1 MHLHKLITTDFSFE
15 AGGSLD
21 QLEIIYHTSP
31 RAYKEGERVVWLC
44 HALTANSDPLDWWP
58 EMVGEGCCVNPDKDF
73 VVCVNIFGSAYGT
86 TGPRSMVKNGVE
98 LGRIGKNGK
107 NGVELGRI
115 EKNGKNGVEL
125 GRIGKNGV
133 ELYSEEG
140 TTLHHS
146 TQQLHHSTQL
156 PHNPTPLDF
165 PKFTVRDT
173 ARLFTIVREHLGIK
187 QVDLLVGSSIGGFH
201 ALEWAIMEG
210 DVIQRAA
217 FIATAPRVSPWLS
230 AWMEVQRMAMEADPT
245 FRTCES
251 LDSGRKGLE
260 AARAI
265 SLISYRSFDGYNLTQ
280 YETDDDCLF
289 ASRAASYERYQGEKL
304 VKRGFD
310 AYSYYYLLHCVDSQN
325 VGRKRGGVAKA
336 LAQITAKSIVISI
349 TSDGLFPPAESREWA
364 KHIPAAKYYEIES
377 RFGHD
382 GFLLETEQITQI
394 INSLEVKG

>member
-58 EMVGEGCCVNPDKDF
+58 EMVGEGCWVNPDKDF

-86 TGPRSMVKNGVE
+86 TGPRSMVKNS
-98 LGRIGKNGK
+98 
-107 NGVELGRI
+107 
-115 EKNGKNGVEL
+115 VEL

-133 ELYSEEG
+133 ELYSKEG
-140 TTLHHS
+140 TTLHN
-146 TQQLHHSTQL
+146 STQL
-156 PHNPTPLDF
+156 LHNPKPLDF

-230 AWMEVQRMAMEADPT
+230 AWMEVQRMALEADPT
-245 FRTCES
+245 FRACES
-251 LDSGRKGLE
+251 LDGGRKGLE

-289 ASRAASYERYQGEKL
+289 ASRAASYERYQGKKL

-325 VGRKRGGVAKA
+325 VGRKRGGVANA

-382 GFLLETEQITQI
+382 GFLLETDQITEI
-394 INSLEVKG
+394 LNSLECKG

>member
-1 MHLHKLITTDFSFE
+1 MHLHKLTTHNFSFE
-15 AGGSLD
+15 AGGGID

-31 RAYKEGERVVWLC
+31 REYKKGDRVVWLC

-58 EMVGEGCCVNPDKDF
+58 EMVGEGCWVNPDKDF

-86 TGPRSMVKNGVE
+86 TGPRN
-98 LGRIGKNGK
+98 
-107 NGVELGRI
+107 I
-115 EKNGKNGVEL
+115 E
-125 GRIGKNGV
+125 
-133 ELYSEEG
+133 
-140 TTLHHS
+140 
-146 TQQLHHSTQL
+146 
-156 PHNPTPLDF
+156 NPLSF

-173 ARLFTIVREHLGIK
+173 ARLFTIVREHLSIA

-210 DVIQRAA
+210 NHIKHAA

-230 AWMEVQRMAMEADPT
+230 AWMEVQRMTLEADPT
-245 FRTCES
+245 FRACES
-251 LDSGRKGLE
+251 LDGGRKGLE

-310 AYSYYYLLHCVDSQN
+310 AYSYYYLLYCVDSQN
-325 VGRKRGGVAKA
+325 VGRHRGGVAAA
-336 LAQITAKSIVISI
+336 LAQIKAKSIVISI
-349 TSDGLFPPAESREWA
+349 TSDGLFPPCESCQWA
-364 KHIPAAKYYEIES
+364 QHIPNAIYYEIES

-382 GFLLETEQITQI
+382 GFLLETAQITTILQQ
-394 INSLEVKG
+394 LQ

>member
-1 MHLHKLITTDFSFE
+1 MHLHKLTTHNFSFE

-31 RAYKEGERVVWLC
+31 REYKKGDRVVWLC
-44 HALTANSDPLDWWP
+44 HALTANSDPQDWWP
-58 EMVGEGCCVNPDKDF
+58 EMVGANCCVDPDTDF

-86 TGPRSMVKNGVE
+86 TGPRDFWTPDSGN
-98 LGRIGKNGK
+98 RN
-107 NGVELGRI
+107 
-115 EKNGKNGVEL
+115 
-125 GRIGKNGV
+125 
-133 ELYSEEG
+133 
-140 TTLHHS
+140 
-146 TQQLHHSTQL
+146 
-156 PHNPTPLDF
+156 NPLSF

-173 ARLFTIVREHLGIK
+173 ARLFTLVRKYLGIEH
-187 QVDLLVGSSIGGFH
+187 VDLLVGSSIGGFH

-210 DVIQRAA
+210 DVIRNAA

-230 AWMEVQRMAMEADPT
+230 AWMEVQRMALEADPT
-245 FRTCES
+245 FRACEN
-251 LDSGRKGLE
+251 LDGGRKGLE

-310 AYSYYYLLHCVDSQN
+310 AYSYYYLLNCVDSQN
-325 VGRKRGGVAKA
+325 VGRHRGGVAAA
-336 LAQITAKSIVISI
+336 LAQIKAKSIVISI
-349 TSDGLFPPAESREWA
+349 TSDGLFPPCESSEWA
-364 KHIPAAKYYEIES
+364 KYIPGAIYYEIES

-382 GFLLETEQITQI
+382 GFLLETEQITRI
-394 INSLEVKG
+394 IHSLPIAPL

>member
-1 MHLHKLITTDFSFE
+1 MHLHKLTTHNFSFE
-15 AGGSLD
+15 AGGTLD
-21 QLEIIYHTSP
+21 QLEIIFHTSERP
-31 RAYKEGERVVWLC
+31 YQQGDRVVWLC

-58 EMVGEGCCVNPDKDF
+58 EMVGDGCCVNPDNDF

-86 TGPRSMVKNGVE
+86 TGPR
-98 LGRIGKNGK
+98 
-107 NGVELGRI
+107 
-115 EKNGKNGVEL
+115 
-125 GRIGKNGV
+125 
-133 ELYSEEG
+133 
-140 TTLHHS
+140 TTLHHA
-146 TQQLHHSTQL
+146 TPHYTTL
-156 PHNPTPLDF
+156 HNPFSFPL
-165 PKFTVRDT
+165 FTVRDT
-173 ARLFTIVREHLGIK
+173 ARLFTLVREHLGIE
-187 QVDLLVGSSIGGFH
+187 QVDLLIGSSIGGFH

-210 DVIQRAA
+210 ERIRKAA

-230 AWMEVQRMAMEADPT
+230 AWMEVQRMALEADPT
-245 FRTCES
+245 FRACES
-251 LDSGRKGLE
+251 LDGGRKGLE

-325 VGRKRGGVAKA
+325 VGRHRGGVAAA
-336 LAQITAKSIVISI
+336 LAQIQAKSIVISI
-349 TSDGLFPPAESREWA
+349 TSDGLFPPCESREWA
-364 KHIPAAKYYEIES
+364 KYIPDAKYYEIES

-394 INSLEVKG
+394 LNQ

>member
-1 MHLHKLITTDFSFE
+1 MHLHKLTTHNFSFE
-15 AGGSLD
+15 AGGTLD
-21 QLEIIYHTSP
+21 QLEIIYHTSERP
-31 RAYKEGERVVWLC
+31 YQQGDRVVWLC

-58 EMVGEGCCVNPDKDF
+58 EMVGEGCCVNPDKDY

-86 TGPRSMVKNGVE
+86 TGPRDVFKSVGVQE
-98 LGRIGKNGK
+98 FR
-107 NGVELGRI
+107 
-115 EKNGKNGVEL
+115 
-125 GRIGKNGV
+125 
-133 ELYSEEG
+133 SC
-140 TTLHHS
+140 
-146 TQQLHHSTQL
+146 
-156 PHNPTPLDF
+156 LDF

-173 ARLFTIVREHLGIK
+173 ARLFTLVREHLGIEY
-187 QVDLLVGSSIGGFH
+187 VDLLIGSSIGGFH

-210 DVIQRAA
+210 ERIRKAA

-230 AWMEVQRMAMEADPT
+230 AWMEVQRMALEADPT
-245 FRTCES
+245 FRACES
-251 LDSGRKGLE
+251 LDGGRKGLE

-310 AYSYYYLLHCVDSQN
+310 AYSYYYLLWCVDSQN
-325 VGRKRGGVAKA
+325 VGRHRGGVTAA
-336 LAQITAKSIVISI
+336 LAQIQAKSIVISI
-349 TSDGLFPPAESREWA
+349 TSDGLFPPCESSEWA
-364 KHIPAAKYYEIES
+364 KYIPNAKYYEIES

-394 INSLEVKG
+394 INSLEVKD

>member
-1 MHLHKLITTDFSFE
+1 MIQHKLITTDFSFE

-31 RAYKEGERVVWLC
+31 RAYKEGDRVVWLC

-58 EMVGEGCCVNPDKDF
+58 EMVGEGCCVNPDSDY

-86 TGPRSMVKNGVE
+86 TGPRSIKNEE
-98 LGRIGKNGK
+98 LRIKNCSD
-107 NGVELGRI
+107 EP
-115 EKNGKNGVEL
+115 
-125 GRIGKNGV
+125 
-133 ELYSEEG
+133 
-140 TTLHHS
+140 
-146 TQQLHHSTQL
+146 TQNSKFLSHQGSNDNSKIQ
-156 PHNPTPLDF
+156 NYLDF

-173 ARLFTIVREHLGIK
+173 ARLFTLVREHLGIEH
-187 QVDLLVGSSIGGFH
+187 VDLLIGSSIGGFH

-210 DVIQRAA
+210 ERIRHAA

-230 AWMEVQRMAMEADPT
+230 AWMEVQRMALEADPT
-245 FRTCES
+245 FRACES
-251 LDSGRKGLE
+251 LDGGRKGLE

-325 VGRKRGGVAKA
+325 VGRHRGGVKAA
-336 LAQITAKSIVISI
+336 LAQIQAKSIVISI
-349 TSDGLFPPAESREWA
+349 TSDGLFPPCESSEWA
-364 KHIPAAKYYEIES
+364 KYIPDAKYYEIES

>member
-1 MHLHKLITTDFSFE
+1 MHLHKLTTHNFSFE
-15 AGGSLD
+15 AGGTLD
-21 QLEIIYHTSP
+21 QLEIIYHTSERP
-31 RAYKEGERVVWLC
+31 YQQGDRVVWLC

-58 EMVGEGCCVNPDKDF
+58 EMVGEGCCVNPDIDY

-86 TGPRSMVKNGVE
+86 TGPRDFWSLDPGDRN
-98 LGRIGKNGK
+98 
-107 NGVELGRI
+107 
-115 EKNGKNGVEL
+115 
-125 GRIGKNGV
+125 
-133 ELYSEEG
+133 
-140 TTLHHS
+140 
-146 TQQLHHSTQL
+146 
-156 PHNPTPLDF
+156 NPLFF

-173 ARLFTIVREHLGIK
+173 ARLFTLVREHLGIEY
-187 QVDLLVGSSIGGFH
+187 VDLLIGSSIGGFH

-210 DVIQRAA
+210 EVIRKAA

-230 AWMEVQRMAMEADPT
+230 AWMEVQRMALEADPT
-245 FRTCES
+245 FRACES
-251 LDSGRKGLE
+251 LDGGRKGLE

-325 VGRKRGGVAKA
+325 VGRHRGGVKAA
-336 LAQITAKSIVISI
+336 LAQIQAKSIVISI
-349 TSDGLFPPAESREWA
+349 TSDGLFPPCESSEWA
-364 KHIPAAKYYEIES
+364 KQIPNAQYFEIES

-382 GFLLETEQITQI
+382 GFLLETEQITKI
-394 INSLEVKG
+394 INSLEFRV